1 MTASRTCV
9 VAAALTLV
17 GSLGPNGELEAQE
30 LKQSVFVSVI
40 RSGEPVLDLTA
51 DEFVVE
57 EDKQRRE
64 VLRVERAEVPM
75 QVAILVDDSYGF
87 ARNIS
92 HVRNGLAE
100 LIDALPDGQHIALST
115 FGDYLTTVVDFTPN
129 KDRLRE
135 AASQYAPFSETGA
148 YLMNALAQ
156 TAADLDR
163 RGAIRPIIV
172 LLTSEGTNAELSRV
186 TSGRDRSGAVVSP
199 RGGQG
204 LGYKVVL
211 DVLRETKVAVHTL
224 VVRSANIPTFA
235 DTTDLSTATRGL
247 LLQDTGDRDRAS
259 LFEQLPKV
267 TGGGREELGTTSA
280 MPKMLARIGNEIS
293 NQYLVTY
300 SRPIGLIPPE
310 KIEIKVTRRRHRV
323 RHTSSRPIV
332 VR

>member
-1 MTASRTCV
+1 MRAKRTRS
-9 VAAALTLV
+9 AAATLTLV
-17 GSLGPNGELEAQE
+17 VAWGATWSLGAQE
-30 LKQSVFVSVI
+30 LQQSVFVSVT

-57 EDKQRRE
+57 EDGRRRE

-75 QVAILVDDSYGF
+75 QVAILVDDSQGL

-92 HVRNGLAE
+92 HVRNGLAA
-100 LIDALPDGQHIALST
+100 LIDALPDGQQVALVT
-115 FGDYLTTVVDFTPN
+115 FGDHLTTMVDYTSK

-135 AASQYAPFSETGA
+135 AASQYAPFSQTGVF
-148 YLMNALAQ
+148 LGNAIAE

-172 LLTSEGTNAELSRV
+172 LLTSERASAQLSRV
-186 TSGRDRSGAVVSP
+186 TLGRDRSGTVVSP
-199 RGGQG
+199 RGSQG
-204 LGYKVVL
+204 LSYRVVL

-224 VVRSANIPTFA
+224 VVRGTITPTFA

-247 LLQDTGDRDRAS
+247 LQEDSGDRDRAS
-259 LFEQLPKV
+259 LLQQLPKV
-267 TGGGREELGTTSA
+267 TGGGREELGNTSA
-280 MPKMLARIGNEIS
+280 IPKMLARIGNEVS
-293 NQYLVTY
+293 NQYLLTY

-310 KIEIKVTRRRHRV
+310 KLEIKVTRRRHRV
-323 RHTSSRPIV
+323 RSTPSRPIM